1 MTIRYLHAND
11 TASDAKSKPGIEIM
25 ATFAQAIES
34 ANTVLKS
41 AAVASVNIE
50 FMSIAGVQ
58 MSATV
63 TRTGLENV
71 KPLN

>member
-1 MTIRYLHAND
+1 MRTTQHRTRNQ
-11 TASDAKSKPGIEIM
+11 KQESKIM
-25 ATFAQAIES
+25 ATFTQAIEA

-50 FMSIAGVQ
+50 FMSIAGIP